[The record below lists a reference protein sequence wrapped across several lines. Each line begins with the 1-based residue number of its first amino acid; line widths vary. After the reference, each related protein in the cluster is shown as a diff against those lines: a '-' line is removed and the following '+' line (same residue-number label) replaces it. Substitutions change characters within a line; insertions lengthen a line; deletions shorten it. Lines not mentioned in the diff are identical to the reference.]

1 MLAAAGADDEHEGV
15 GAEQQDGDGV
25 AAEASG
31 VEGVPTDPDAR
42 GAQAAACLSQAE
54 LNAQDRRIACAWVQ
68 SKPLRDLIV
77 MRLVMVPL
85 AELMQAHL
93 ALGSHKW
100 ETDQR
105 RRELQAIRGGM
116 AEGDAALGREYRIAI
131 AAKGVI
137 EDRFSAKLQ
146 YLLTEPAMWSLIL
159 PADVT
164 EAANSFAFRLLSRS
178 GCLVAELLEEKHR
191 KHPFRMFL
199 LLSYPE
205 LAGRIVKEP
214 PCMFGKFAA
223 KFLEENPDLHSQE
236 ARMRL
241 LAVASAAKTDLAHL
255 ESLHATIRRNVL
267 AMSHQCPR
275 VELARA
281 SAEWV
286 ASRCR
291 SRAKH
296 STAGVRTNIVGVG
309 PSEAQAADIH
319 QPSRKPRGGGGAW
332 RAFVAMHDPGL
343 FKDFAALAQE
353 YRSLTAEQAAKYV
366 QVGRA
371 ATQVHQLQSNKSP
384 FGPSSRELER
394 QARARQREQYM
405 QQLADKADRKA
416 EPLQLA
422 VASHVVQTC
431 QSSAVALREAQL
443 GSLYLGK
450 FLAERDRRVDADLQ
464 AFSADRGILHDALG
478 HERALAA
485 FEQDLQPVPQQAC
498 LECDVVPDI
507 GSAVAKVCSA
517 SHAAKDIAG
526 RSDSA
531 ALAASWNRRHNIVRH
546 TEAQAIPDEDQE
558 AKWKCWRFGC
568 CICCADGKRLY
579 RVRNA
584 VLRAMKRAFPS
595 KSDRRQLQ
603 AQGAIFIALRSQAP
617 GGDGPVDLVDGD
629 NLLIFHIGLQYFKPY
644 RPTYQEMI
652 VMEKG
657 MNGEW
662 RLQVAALWGYMRVS
676 KLCVKSWMCEANFEA
691 LGRQVEEWVAHG
703 LGWFAQVAPHVL
715 LKCLAPATAIK
726 HHLAS
731 PPRH

>member
-1 MLAAAGADDEHEGV
+1 
-15 GAEQQDGDGV
+15 
-25 AAEASG
+25 
-31 VEGVPTDPDAR
+31 
-42 GAQAAACLSQAE
+42 
-54 LNAQDRRIACAWVQ
+54 
-68 SKPLRDLIV
+68 
-77 MRLVMVPL
+77 
-85 AELMQAHL
+85 
-93 ALGSHKW
+93 
-100 ETDQR
+100 
-105 RRELQAIRGGM
+105 
-116 AEGDAALGREYRIAI
+116 
-131 AAKGVI
+131 
-137 EDRFSAKLQ
+137 
-146 YLLTEPAMWSLIL
+146 
-159 PADVT
+159 
-164 EAANSFAFRLLSRS
+164 
-178 GCLVAELLEEKHR
+178 
-191 KHPFRMFL
+191 
-199 LLSYPE
+199 
-205 LAGRIVKEP
+205 
-214 PCMFGKFAA
+214 
-223 KFLEENPDLHSQE
+223 
-236 ARMRL
+236 
-241 LAVASAAKTDLAHL
+241 
-255 ESLHATIRRNVL
+255 
-267 AMSHQCPR
+267 
-275 VELARA
+275 
-281 SAEWV
+281 
-286 ASRCR
+286 
-291 SRAKH
+291 
-296 STAGVRTNIVGVG
+296 
-309 PSEAQAADIH
+309 
-319 QPSRKPRGGGGAW
+319 
-332 RAFVAMHDPGL
+332 
-343 FKDFAALAQE
+343 
-353 YRSLTAEQAAKYV
+353 
-366 QVGRA
+366 
-371 ATQVHQLQSNKSP
+371 
-384 FGPSSRELER
+384 
-394 QARARQREQYM
+394 M

-416 EPLQLA
+416 GPLQLA

-703 LGWFAQVAPHVL
+703 FRVVCPSCPPLASEMPCPGNRHQTPLGKPPPDINATQHEWVCQSTRYSLWFGTVGSTFGQHMSNIVCWVRLLIVQWSLGLAGEVL
-715 LKCLAPATAIK
+715 L
-726 HHLAS
+726 
-731 PPRH
+731 PPRMQGDGQSVERPRLVLPLLRAAGEAQADRAHRPTIRVSEGSR